1 MKQAEFLLINDI
13 HVSRDSLQDFQKNW
27 DEALDICKKR
37 GIVDIIIGGDLWQ
50 SRSSQTLDVLLAV
63 RDAIIKLVMPTSH

>member
-37 GIVDIIIGGDLWQ
+37 GIVGHQ
-50 SRSSQTLDVLLAV
+50 
-63 RDAIIKLVMPTSH
+63 

>member
-1 MKQAEFLLINDI
+1 MSHLFKYSNMKQAEFLLINDI

-37 GIVDIIIGGDLWQ
+37 GIVDIIIGGDL
-50 SRSSQTLDVLLAV
+50 RGGL
-63 RDAIIKLVMPTSH
+63 